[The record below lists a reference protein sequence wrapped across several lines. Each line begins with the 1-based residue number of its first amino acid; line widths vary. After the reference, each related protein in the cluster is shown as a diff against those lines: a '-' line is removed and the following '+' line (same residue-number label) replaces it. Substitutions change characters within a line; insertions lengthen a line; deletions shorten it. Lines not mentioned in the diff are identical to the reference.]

1 MRAAGLRDALGNTR
15 NRMRDRFKR
24 DDGTNN

>member
-15 NRMRDRFKR
+15 NKMRDRFKR
-24 DDGTNN
+24 DDGSPN